1 MADIIKLLPS
11 HVANQIAAGEVVQ
24 RPASVVKELLENS
37 IDAGASKVEL
47 RIKDAGRTLIQ
58 ILDNGKGMSPTDAK
72 QAFARHATSKINKAE
87 DLFDLNTKGFRG
99 EALAS
104 IAAVAQV
111 EMQTKLHEAELGTKI
126 QIAGSSEIDD
136 QEQVLCG
143 NGTQIAVKNLFFNIP
158 ARRNFLKSNQV
169 EFRHIND
176 DFTRVAL
183 AHPKINFSLFH
194 NDSPIFQLASSNLR
208 QRIVA
213 ILGSKIDENLVPIK
227 ENTDVVSVN
236 GFVTKAEQ
244 SKKRRGE
251 QFFFVN
257 GRFIKSSYLN
267 HAIASAYEGLLQN
280 GQHPSYFLFLEIP
293 PSQIDI
299 NIHPTKTEIKFENE
313 QVVYAILKAA
323 VKHSLGQFAVSPS
336 LDFDRDASLDVD
348 YQTATTPSKNY
359 TTPKIEVNPDFNPFK
374 TTYTPTPKKE
384 AKWESLYT
392 EIKIEPEQSSV
403 QEFNFE
409 ESPQSVQSMQ
419 VKNKYILATIK
430 SGAVL
435 INQNLAHQRILYE
448 AFLMSMTINE
458 LPSQQLLFPVTLS
471 FSNQEF
477 QDLKQMRPDLET
489 AGFVF
494 QVFEKEGIE
503 VSGIPNHISE
513 SQIAIVLEQLL
524 DDLKLHGV
532 QENFG
537 TFDLMA
543 QSFAK
548 SMAIKSGVRLMTEE
562 ITNLVDQLFAC
573 KEASLAPNGKKTY
586 VVLDTGLLE
595 KLLN

>member
-37 IDAGASKVEL
+37 IDAGASKIEL

-87 DLFDLNTKGFRG
+87 DLFNLHTKGFRG

-136 QEQVLCG
+136 HEQVLCS

-194 NDSPIFQLASSNLR
+194 NDSPIFQLASGNLR

-267 HAIASAYEGLLQN
+267 HAIVSAYEGLLQN

-348 YQTATTPSKNY
+348 YQTATTPSKSY

-374 TTYTPTPKKE
+374 TTYTPPPKKE
-384 AKWESLYT
+384 AEWESLYT

-403 QEFNFE
+403 QEINFE
-409 ESPQSVQSMQ
+409 ESTPSVQSMQ
-419 VKNKYILATIK
+419 IKNKYILGTIK

-458 LPSQQLLFPVTLS
+458 VPSQQLLFPVTLS

-477 QDLKQMRPDLET
+477 QDLKQMRSDLES

-548 SMAIKSGVRLMTEE
+548 SMAIKSGVRLKTEE

>member
-37 IDAGASKVEL
+37 IDAGASKIEL

-58 ILDNGKGMSPTDAK
+58 ILDNGKGMSSTDAK

-87 DLFDLNTKGFRG
+87 DLFNLHTKGFRG

-111 EMQTKLHEAELGTKI
+111 EMQTKLHESELGTKI

-194 NDSPIFQLASSNLR
+194 NDSPIFQLASGNLR

-267 HAIASAYEGLLQN
+267 HAIVSAYEGLLQN

-348 YQTATTPSKNY
+348 YQTATTPSKSY

-374 TTYTPTPKKE
+374 TTYTPPPKKE
-384 AKWESLYT
+384 AEWESLYT

-403 QEFNFE
+403 QEINFE
-409 ESPQSVQSMQ
+409 ESTPSVQSMQ
-419 VKNKYILATIK
+419 IKNKYILGTIK

-548 SMAIKSGVRLMTEE
+548 SMAIKSGVRLKTEE

>member
-37 IDAGASKVEL
+37 IDAGASKIEL

-87 DLFDLNTKGFRG
+87 DLFNLHTKGFRG

-111 EMQTKLHEAELGTKI
+111 EMQTKLHESELGTKI

-194 NDSPIFQLASSNLR
+194 NDSPIFQLASGNLR

-267 HAIASAYEGLLQN
+267 HAIVSAYEGLLQN

-348 YQTATTPSKNY
+348 YQTATTPSKSY

-374 TTYTPTPKKE
+374 TTYTPPPKKE
-384 AKWESLYT
+384 AEWESLYT

-403 QEFNFE
+403 QEINFE
-409 ESPQSVQSMQ
+409 ESTPSVQSMQ
-419 VKNKYILATIK
+419 IKNKYILGTIK

-548 SMAIKSGVRLMTEE
+548 SMAIKSGVRLKTEE